1 MSARRC
7 NCGAP
12 VGFGGV
18 HDVGAKGCKR
28 DIFGQAKGPR
38 AEMVKELTPDAAIE
52 EAREAIEAPEG
63 ALYAVA
69 NALLR
74 ADAAGCM
81 RGIYLAARIEQ
92 AAFDRGRIAERA
104 RLLGEDPNKTASK
117 AIVADV
123 ERLRAATDGIRA
135 MHAAEV
141 DGLRAEIERLKK
153 ESAAHW
159 SIARTNGEDAAQ
171 LASSLLALRDA
182 AGFLCESE
190 GNAVDDDIV
199 EVDADLLSQLREAV
213 NASRTAA
220 AKDRINDLRRAA
232 RSVVQAWQVEPGD
245 RFSADWHAE
254 FRCLESALRAFPNPI
269 IVPKE
274 RA

>member
-1 MSARRC
+1 MSHC

-28 DIFGQAKGPR
+28 DVFGQAKAPR

-52 EAREAIEAPEG
+52 EAREAIEAAGGP
-63 ALYAVA
+63 LYAVA

-81 RGIYLAARIEQ
+81 RGIYL
-92 AAFDRGRIAERA
+92 GT
-104 RLLGEDPNKTASK
+104 GGGT
-117 AIVADV
+117 
-123 ERLRAATDGIRA
+123 

-141 DGLRAEIERLKK
+141 DRLRADIERLKK

-159 SIARTNGEDAAQ
+159 NLARTNGEDAAQ
-171 LASSLLALRDA
+171 LAGSLLALRDA

-199 EVDADLLSQLREAV
+199 EVDADLLSQLRKAV
-213 NASRTAA
+213 DASRTAA
-220 AKDRINDLRRAA
+220 AKDRITDLRRAA
-232 RSVVQAWQVEPGD
+232 RSVVQAWQVERAD
-245 RFSADWHAE
+245 KFSADWHAE
-254 FRCLESALRAFPNPI
+254 FRCLEAALRAFPNPI
-269 IVPKE
+269 IVPKD